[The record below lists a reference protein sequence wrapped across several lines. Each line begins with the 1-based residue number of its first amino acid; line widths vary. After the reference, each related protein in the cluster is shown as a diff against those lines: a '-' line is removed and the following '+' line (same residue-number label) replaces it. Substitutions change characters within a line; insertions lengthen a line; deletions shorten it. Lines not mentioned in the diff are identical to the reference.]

1 MIIGPVLISGA
12 QGLDLANFGGPDLR
26 LGAENR
32 WLGVHGIQPPAL
44 LTFGCGVVVCAVPNG
59 MPAPR
64 LSGLEVSPLDVALC
78 PGSAH

>member
-32 WLGVHGIQPPAL
+32 WLGVG
-44 LTFGCGVVVCAVPNG
+44 F
-59 MPAPR
+59 
-64 LSGLEVSPLDVALC
+64 SPLPFLRSD
-78 PGSAH
+78 